1 MDSPICWQ
9 DSSQREG
16 SCLSGAKVRDI
27 KRKLPG
33 LVEPSDHYPLLVIQV
48 GSDGVEGRTP
58 ETIKQDFRVLGHL
71 AKGESAQIV
80 LSFLSAWGMNTV
92 KNRKT
97 SLMAKRLVPQLEIW
111 GVLAMEQFTEHKAF
125 WWQIGSTSLRKRKG
139 YEPWAHGADWEGFK
153 LGLKGIEPGPLEMVP
168 LSRAPIQ
175 AAWAINMGNWKAL
188 CNREATM
195 WSQK

>member
-1 MDSPICWQ
+1 MGRWRTIEVGRRPPLALPRANQPTPHITNTFIRKKRRIILRGMDSPICWQ

-97 SLMAKRLVPQLEIW
+97 SLMAKRLVP
-111 GVLAMEQFTEHKAF
+111 
-125 WWQIGSTSLRKRKG
+125 
-139 YEPWAHGADWEGFK
+139 
-153 LGLKGIEPGPLEMVP
+153 
-168 LSRAPIQ
+168 
-175 AAWAINMGNWKAL
+175 
-188 CNREATM
+188 
-195 WSQK
+195 